1 MASARIALPAA
12 ARSGEVIEIKT
23 LITHPMETGYRRDS
37 LGRAIPRNILT
48 HFECRF
54 DGAMVFKAD
63 LRTGVAANPYLA
75 FSARVENATVPGKG
89 SFEFI
94 WLGQHDF
101 VHRESRSIDI
111 LP

>member
-75 FSARVENATVPGKG
+75 FSARVENATLPGKG